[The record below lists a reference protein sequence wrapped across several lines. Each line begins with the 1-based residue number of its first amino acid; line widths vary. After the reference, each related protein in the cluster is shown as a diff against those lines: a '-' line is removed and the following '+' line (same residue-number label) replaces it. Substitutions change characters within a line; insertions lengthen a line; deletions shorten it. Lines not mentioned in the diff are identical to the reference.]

1 MIKTDEIS
9 QLLKAQLQGFE
20 KRLDVAEVGYVIS
33 VGDGIARVYGL
44 DKVMAGELL
53 AFPHDLYG
61 MALNLEEDSVGVVLM
76 GETDLVKEGD
86 EVRRTGEIMSVPVS
100 SGLLGRVVD
109 PLGQPVDGKG
119 PIEEER
125 RVPIERI
132 APGIVAREPV
142 KTPLQT
148 GLKAIDTMIP
158 IGRGQRELI
167 IGDRQTG
174 KTAIAIDSII
184 NQRETGVICIY
195 VAVGQKRST
204 IAQVVK
210 TLERYGFEWDGEVL
224 YQSRRQSCYD
234 EALQTLLRDERLYA
248 CSCTRKEIAAIARQ
262 GEEGPV
268 YPGTCRGKPPS
279 GRKARAL
286 RLFTDDRLITFADT
300 VYGAV
305 TQRVETEVGDF
316 VVQRADGLTAYQL
329 AVVVDDA
336 LQGVTEVVRGADLL
350 FSTPRQILLQQLLD
364 YPTPDYLH
372 VPLARNAAGEKLSKQ
387 TGATALDPS
396 RPGPALMAALTFL
409 GQHPPPGLGEES
421 LETIWEWAIAHWK
434 VAAIPR
440 SETAQTR

>member
-1 MIKTDEIS
+1 
-9 QLLKAQLQGFE
+9 
-20 KRLDVAEVGYVIS
+20 
-33 VGDGIARVYGL
+33 
-44 DKVMAGELL
+44 MAGQSIATQDYVGRFAPSPTGPLHLGSLIAAL
-53 AFPHDLYG
+53 ASYLQARSRDGQWLVRIEDL
-61 MALNLEEDSVGVVLM
+61 DPP
-76 GETDLVKEGD
+76 
-86 EVRRTGEIMSVPVS
+86 REI
-100 SGLLGRVVD
+100 
-109 PLGQPVDGKG
+109 
-119 PIEEER
+119 
-125 RVPIERI
+125 
-132 APGIVAREPV
+132 PGADVQI
-142 KTPLQT
+142 L
-148 GLKAIDTMIP
+148 
-158 IGRGQRELI
+158 
-167 IGDRQTG
+167 
-174 KTAIAIDSII
+174 
-184 NQRETGVICIY
+184 
-195 VAVGQKRST
+195 
-204 IAQVVK
+204 K